1 LSPTRGDSPMRKVVV
16 YELLSLAG
24 IAEQP
29 DEFITDFDEI
39 MRENLGRV
47 ITSQDAVLLG
57 RRTYDDW
64 AGFWPNSDIE
74 PFASFINGVQK
85 FVVTSTPLEPRWASS
100 SVVGNGLA
108 QFVAD
113 LKHQPGGDIG
123 VHGSISLAQS
133 SLVDELRLVIAPA
146 VHTQGR
152 RLFDHGEPQAA
163 VTDPQHHLPNRLPAG
178 RLPGEELTS
187 NSPVRRPLASQ
198 RRLPGR
204 DRIGDDP
211 MARASET
218 SQNADEREAKPGV
231 GRLSLRLEAHLAPP
245 SMCFRG
251 AKGRSVCIPGA
262 M

>member
-1 LSPTRGDSPMRKVVV
+1 MRKVVV
-16 YELLSLAG
+16 YELLSLDG

-29 DEFITDFDEI
+29 DEFVTDFDEI

-85 FVVTSTPLEPRWASS
+85 FVVTSTPLEQRWASS
-100 SVVGNGLA
+100 SVVGSGLA

-113 LKHQPGGDIG
+113 LKRQSGGDIG

-133 SLVDELRLVIAPA
+133 LLKASLVDELRLVIAPA

-152 RLFDHGEPQAA
+152 RLFDH
-163 VTDPQHHLPNRLPAG
+163 H
-178 RLPGEELTS
+178 
-187 NSPVRRPLASQ
+187 SP
-198 RRLPGR
+198 
-204 DRIGDDP
+204 
-211 MARASET
+211 
-218 SQNADEREAKPGV
+218 K
-231 GRLSLRLEAHLAPP
+231 RLSLTRSITSP
-245 SMCFRG
+245 SGYLLVDFQVRN
-251 AKGRSVCIPGA
+251 
-262 M
+262 